1 MSKTDV
7 YASYDLT
14 DYNYGNK
21 VLFLL
26 SIVFLYDK
34 KTYLVFYVIGAV
46 LNYILNSLLKLVFK
60 QPRPTENMKLFQL
73 EMNRRESIDWREYQ
87 RFGMPSG
94 HSQETVFSLIYVMM
108 VLQNTKITVLF
119 LIITLFTMFQRVYTK
134 RHSILQVFIGAIIGI
149 AMGYLFYFLASK
161 NIKNKL

>member
-14 DYNYGNK
+14 DYDYGNK

-73 EMNRRESIDWREYQ
+73 EMNRRETIDWREYQ
-87 RFGMPSG
+87 RYGMPSG
-94 HSQETVFSLIYVMM
+94 HSQETAFSLIYIMM

-119 LIITLFTMFQRVYTK
+119 STIMMFTMFQRIYTN
-134 RHSILQVFIGAIIGI
+134 RHSILQVLVGGTIGLC
-149 AMGYLFYFLASK
+149 MGYLFYYLASK
-161 NIKNKL
+161 YIRQH